1 MKKRQLPSQQYTTFV
16 ALSKRIFNR
25 QGREALAEL
34 LLRRGTA
41 HDIQWAT
48 EILRDD
54 EQVSPPQDGTEG
66 KEG

>member
-1 MKKRQLPSQQYTTFV
+1 MNKRQLPGERHTTIP

-25 QGREALAEL
+25 KGREALAEL
-34 LLRRGTA
+34 LLKRGTPQ
-41 HDIQWAT
+41 DIEWAT